1 MDKVKKGIKEFIHEH
16 IIIICISFVLLLIL
30 LAAGILES
38 YYATKDVFRVTV
50 VEINDRTIKVEY
62 GTDHGD
68 PIKVEMKKPLLQKL
82 QKYDYIC
89 VYEENGE
96 LKLALFGD
104 KLGDICGLVLLI
116 LLFILIPYIMLY
128 KKLKNKKDIYLV
140 LFGVSLFFSLL
151 IYFLVTK
158 VDPSKSAYIRKSI
171 LYMRLFFFPVLFG
184 VLFAIESWRNRGR

>member
-1 MDKVKKGIKEFIHEH
+1 MDKIKERIKEFFRDH

-38 YYATKDVFRVTV
+38 YYARKDVFKATV
-50 VEINDRTIKVEY
+50 VEIDNKTIRVEY

-68 PIKVEMKKPLLQKL
+68 PVKVEMKKPLLQKI
-82 QKYDYIC
+82 QKYDYVC

-104 KLGDICGLVLLI
+104 KLGDICGLILLI

-128 KKLKNKKDIYLV
+128 KKLKNKKDVYLV
-140 LFGVSLFFSLL
+140 LFGVSLFFGLVIYFIFKNMGASTSSGDTKYMILL
-151 IYFLVTK
+151 IL
-158 VDPSKSAYIRKSI
+158 PA
-171 LYMRLFFFPVLFG
+171 LFG
-184 VLFAIESWRNRGR
+184 ILFAIESWKNRGR